1 MLERLK
7 YVKHSHYDFMS
18 MSKKKRK
25 ILGFSVPPQMAEEFE
40 ALCDEENRTKSEVFR
55 EMFQAYKYLRSHG
68 SLHELGVLK
77 IFEKSKKE
85 G

>member
-1 MLERLK
+1 
-7 YVKHSHYDFMS
+7 MS
-18 MSKKKRK
+18 MSKEKRK

-68 SLHELGVLK
+68 SLYELGVLK
-77 IFEKSKKE
+77 IFEGNKKE
-85 G
+85 E